1 MGKNTMTKTENKIV
15 IKKILKYIS
24 KYIWMLVLSIVLAL
38 ASSLLALYLPVLV
51 GRCIDKI
58 LEIEQVKSY
67 MDMPETH
74 FMLISQLK
82 QLLVTFGII
91 VLISAVCQW
100 LMNVCNN
107 HMTYGIV
114 RDIRHDAFEKIQK
127 LPLSYLDVHS
137 HGDIVSRVIADV
149 DTFAD
154 GLLMGFTQFF
164 TGIVTIVG
172 TLVFMITVN
181 VPITIMV
188 VVLTPLSLFVAS
200 FIASRTHNLFVA
212 QSETKGR
219 QTSLIDEMVGG
230 VKVVKAF
237 GREDEVIEEFKDLNE
252 ELRKVSLKS
261 VFYSSLTNPCTRF
274 INNIIYAV
282 VAFFGGY
289 LVISGQSIGSA
300 LTVGGLTCLLSY
312 ANQYTK
318 PFNEISGVVTELQNA
333 LACAGRIFEIIEED
347 AEVPDKEPVKVLGSV
362 EGNVEIKDVDFSY
375 VKDKPLIEDFN
386 LSVKKGM
393 RVAIVGPTG
402 CGKTTFI
409 NLLMRFYDIDD
420 GVITVEGENIEDV
433 TRHSLREN
441 YGMVLQETW
450 LSHGTIRDN
459 ICMGKEDATDE
470 EIVAAARACHADSF
484 IRRLPNGYDTY
495 IGDDL
500 GGLSEGQK
508 QLLCIARVML
518 LLPPMLILDE
528 ATSSIDTRTEMKIQ
542 SAFARM
548 MEGRTSF
555 VVAHRLSTIRTA
567 DIILVMKDGK
577 IIESGSH
584 SELMS
589 KQGFYSNLYNSQF
602 KR

>member
-1 MGKNTMTKTENKIV
+1 MAGSKRSFTDNKV
-15 IKKILKYIS
+15 IIGKILKYIA
-24 KYIWMLVLSIVLAL
+24 KYNWMLILSIMFAFV
-38 ASSLLALYLPVLV
+38 SSLLALYMPVLI
-51 GRCIDKI
+51 GQCIDMIGPDIDLDMLFDKI
-58 LEIEQVKSY
+58 TVLGVIV
-67 MDMPETH
+67 
-74 FMLISQLK
+74 
-82 QLLVTFGII
+82 LVT
-91 VLISAVCQW
+91 AVCQW

-107 HMTYGIV
+107 HMTYGIIK
-114 RDIRHDAFEKIQK
+114 DIRSDAFSKIQR
-127 LPLSYLDVHS
+127 LPLSYLDTHS
-137 HGDIVSRVIADV
+137 HGDIVSRVISDV

-172 TLVFMITVN
+172 TLIFMITVN
-181 VPITIMV
+181 VQITIMV
-188 VVLTPLSLFVAS
+188 VILTPLSLFVAT
-200 FIASRTHNLFVA
+200 FIAKRTHNLFVA

-219 QTSLIDEMVGG
+219 QTSLIDEMVGN

-237 GREDEVIEEFKDLNE
+237 GRESKVVDEFDSLNE
-252 ELRKVSLKS
+252 ELRKISLKS
-261 VFYSSLTNPCTRF
+261 VFYSSTTNPSTRF
-274 INNIIYAV
+274 INNIIYAA
-282 VAFFGGY
+282 VALVGGY
-289 LVISGQSIGSA
+289 LVIKGEVGTG

-333 LACAGRIFEIIEED
+333 IACAARIFEIIEIPS
-347 AEVPDKEPVKVLGSV
+347 EVPDSSDAKVLGEV
-362 EGNVEIKDVDFSY
+362 TGRVNIENVSFSY
-375 VKDKPLIEDFN
+375 TKDKPLIENFN
-386 LSVKKGM
+386 LKVEKGM

-409 NLLMRFYDIDD
+409 NLLMRFYDID
-420 GVITVEGENIEDV
+420 GGLITVEDNDIMKI

-459 ICMGKEDATDE
+459 ICMGKPDATEE
-470 EIVAAARACHADSF
+470 EIVAAAKACHADSF

-567 DIILVMKDGK
+567 DVILVMKDGK

-584 SELMS
+584 TELMNQ
-589 KQGFYSNLYNSQF
+589 KGFYSELYTSQF
-602 KR
+602 RREA

>member
-1 MGKNTMTKTENKIV
+1 MAKSKISLSDNKIV
-15 IKKILKYIS
+15 IKKVIKYIS
-24 KYIWMLVLSIVLAL
+24 KYTWMLVLSIVFAFI
-38 ASSLLALYLPVLV
+38 SSVLALYMPVV
-51 GRCIDKI
+51 IGNCIDMIGPDINLRELYNK
-58 LEIEQVKSY
+58 L
-67 MDMPETH
+67 D
-74 FMLISQLK
+74 
-82 QLLVTFGII
+82 LLGGI
-91 VLISAVCQW
+91 VLIAALCQW

-107 HMTYGIV
+107 HMTYGII
-114 RDIRHDAFEKIQK
+114 RDIRQDAFGRIQR
-127 LPLSYLDVHS
+127 LPLSYLDIHS

-164 TGIVTIVG
+164 TGIVTIIG
-172 TLVFMITVN
+172 TLIFMVMVN
-181 VPITIMV
+181 VQISIMI

-200 FIASRTHNLFVA
+200 FIARKTHNLFVA

-219 QTSLIDEMVGG
+219 QTSLIDEMVGN

-237 GREDEVIEEFKDLNE
+237 GQEERVIDDFEQLNE
-252 ELRKVSLKS
+252 DLRSISLKS
-261 VFYSSLTNPCTRF
+261 VFYSSTTNPCTRF
-274 INNIIYAV
+274 INNLIYAA
-282 VAFFGGY
+282 VALFGGL
-289 LVISGQSIGSA
+289 LVIRGDATGA
-300 LTVGGLTCLLSY
+300 GLTVGGLTCLLSY

-333 LACAGRIFEIIEED
+333 LACAGRIFEIIEEEC
-347 AEVPDKEPVKVLGSV
+347 EVPDKEDAVVLDNVSGKVS
-362 EGNVEIKDVDFSY
+362 IKDVAFSY
-375 VKDKPLIEDFN
+375 DKSKKLIENFN
-386 LSVKKGM
+386 LEVDKGM
-393 RVAIVGPTG
+393 RIAIVGPTG

-409 NLLMRFYDIDD
+409 NLLMRFYDIDG
-420 GVITVEGENIEDV
+420 GVITVEGNDIRDI

-459 ICMGKEDATDE
+459 IAMGKPEATDE
-470 EIVAAARACHADSF
+470 EIVAAAKACHADSF
-484 IRRLPNGYDTY
+484 IKRMPNGYDTY
-495 IGDDL
+495 IGDDM

-508 QLLCIARVML
+508 QLICIARVML

-555 VVAHRLSTIRTA
+555 VVAHRLSTIKTA
-567 DIILVMKDGK
+567 DIILVMRDGK

-584 SELMS
+584 NELMI
-589 KQGFYSNLYNSQF
+589 KQGFYSQLYNSQF
-602 KR
+602 RRQ